1 MQEMRVRALGQEDPL
16 EKGMDTHSSILAW
29 RIRGAWRA
37 TVHGVTKVSDDLTT
51 KQQQHSQ
58 YYQFSILLQ
67 RSLSLSPFH
76 PQPTGN
82 LTYGAD
88 LSLPCLCD
96 V

>member
-29 RIRGAWRA
+29 RIRGAWWA

-67 RSLSLSPFH
+67 CSLTLSIP
-76 PQPTGN
+76 PPTHWQSYIWRRFIS
-82 LTYGAD
+82 TM
-88 LSLPCLCD
+88 SM
-96 V
+96 